1 LVREEEAQG
10 EESNVG
16 PGAGE
21 GAESNES
28 EVHWPEH
35 RWQNRTSR
43 VGEGRRAVFCGV
55 VGF

>member
-21 GAESNES
+21 GAESNGS
-28 EVHWPEH
+28 EVRWPE
-35 RWQNRTSR
+35 
-43 VGEGRRAVFCGV
+43 RRR
-55 VGF
+55 

>member
-1 LVREEEAQG
+1 VRALVREEEAQG

-28 EVHWPEH
+28 EVRWPE
-35 RWQNRTSR
+35 
-43 VGEGRRAVFCGV
+43 RRR
-55 VGF
+55 